1 MFSTQSGAAKLMLI
15 SVTGLFIL
23 KVAVGVITGSISI
36 WAQAADSSLDIFAVM
51 VTFFTVGYSAKPA
64 DEEHPFGHGKI
75 ENIAAGIQAILL
87 LGASFSIVYS
97 AIRRIIYGETVQLTE
112 AGIGVML
119 ISLIVSILLSRH
131 LFKVSRATGSVALEA
146 NAYNIRG
153 DVYSTSGVM
162 VGLTLVR
169 LTGLN
174 IIDPIIALLVV
185 LLILMATYRVAQTAF
200 SGLVDV
206 RLPKAEEVEI
216 KSCITEHYSEL
227 AGFHK
232 LRTRKAGSQRY
243 IDLHLVMPK
252 NASVDE
258 AHQMCDHLEQ
268 DIANRLHHTSVTIHV
283 EPCSIECKQC
293 QVSCNLRGRS
303 P

>member
-1 MFSTQSGAAKLMLI
+1 VL
-15 SVTGLFIL
+15 
-23 KVAVGVITGSISI
+23 
-36 WAQAADSSLDIFAVM
+36 
-51 VTFFTVGYSAKPA
+51 VTFFTIHYSAKPA

-75 ENIAAGIQAILL
+75 ESIAAGIQAMLL
-87 LGASFSIVYS
+87 LGASISIGYS
-97 AIRRIIYGETVQLTE
+97 AIRRIIYGEPVQLTE

-146 NAYNIRG
+146 NANNIRS

-174 IIDPIIALLVV
+174 IIDPIIALVVV
-185 LLILMATYRVAQTAF
+185 LLILRATYQVTRMAF
-200 SGLVDV
+200 GGLVDV
-206 RLPKAEEVEI
+206 RLPKAEEDEI
-216 KSCITEHYSEL
+216 KSCLKEHYSEVVS
-227 AGFHK
+227 FHR
-232 LRTRKAGSQRY
+232 LRTRKAGRQRY

-252 NASVDE
+252 HASVDK

-268 DIANRLHHTSVTIHV
+268 DIENRLHHTSLTIHV
-283 EPCSIECKQC
+283 EPCRIECDQC
-293 QVSCNLRGRS
+293 RVVCSLRRRS